1 MGVPCRNGETFSW
14 VLQKVPLW
22 LQRPWQGRSCA
33 CSQAPVT
40 ASPPHATPEGN
51 ASCDFIFFQFLPRN
65 YLCAT
70 GAQQPDSVAAAW
82 LAQASRAHR
91 EDEGD
96 EAPRDRQGGQQ
107 GLSSSG
113 SFCLFN
119 ILQTS
124 SAGKAPAH
132 SLEARLLLQRWLWIL
147 NYTGL
152 DVKHYIGGNKVMRA
166 LLMSLK
172 IPLWRDVKSGL
183 CMEIKVKLIPS
194 IH

>member
-70 GAQQPDSVAAAW
+70 GAQQPDSVAAAR

-96 EAPRDRQGGQQ
+96 EAPAGQARWPAGAEQ
-107 GLSSSG
+107 FWQL
-113 SFCLFN
+113 LFVQYFAN
-119 ILQTS
+119 II
-124 SAGKAPAH
+124 
-132 SLEARLLLQRWLWIL
+132 RWKG
-147 NYTGL
+147 T
-152 DVKHYIGGNKVMRA
+152 
-166 LLMSLK
+166 
-172 IPLWRDVKSGL
+172 
-183 CMEIKVKLIPS
+183 CT
-194 IH
+194 